1 MNRQEFMRRLEELL
15 SDISPEEKE
24 EALEFYRNYFED
36 AGEENEEKVIRELE
50 SPEKLAASIKAGLSM
65 DGGDMEYTEA
75 GVFGADRRKG
85 DMPAKKD
92 PFVKEEKTGDA
103 NDAASRQ
110 SYERGPQDRT
120 LLVVLIVLVAAVT
133 SPVWGGILLG
143 IGGCLLGILCA
154 LFGCTVGFLVG
165 GIVCV
170 GFGIGQ
176 FGIGDVPGGLLVF
189 GVGALLVSVGLLT
202 LILCVLFCGK
212 TLPWLVRGTVNL
224 VQSLFR
230 GRGKEQRI

>member
-85 DMPAKKD
+85 DMPAKK
-92 PFVKEEKTGDA
+92 
-103 NDAASRQ
+103 DAASRQ

>member
-15 SDISPEEKE
+15 DDISPEEKE

-65 DGGDMEYTEA
+65 DGGDMEYTES
-75 GVFGADRRKG
+75 GILGADRKKG
-85 DMPAKKD
+85 DMPAKRE
-92 PFVKEEKTGDA
+92 PYVKEEKKQDKDYST
-103 NDAASRQ
+103 SRQ
-110 SYERGPQDRT
+110 SYERRPEDRT
-120 LLVVLIVLVAAVT
+120 LLIVLIVIVAAVT

-154 LFGCTVGFLVG
+154 LFGCTIGFLVG
-165 GIVCV
+165 GIVCI

-176 FGIGDVPGGLLVF
+176 MGIGDVPAGLLVL
-189 GVGALLVSVGLLT
+189 GVGALLVSIGLLT
-202 LILCVLFCGK
+202 LILSVLFCGK
-212 TLPWLVRGTVNL
+212 TIPWLVRGIVNL

-230 GRGKEQRI
+230 GRGKEQRV